1 MIGRDRDFSFN
12 RLQGYCLCP
21 TELVAEEVVLR
32 QSEKYRIVTLS
43 DNCSKG
49 PTDNDNNCYAVKK
62 VYEME
67 LQEFI
72 EWISSEEKTREKII
86 TIERS
91 L

>member
-12 RLQGYCLCP
+12 WLQGYCLCP
-21 TELVAEEVVLR
+21 TELMAEEVVLG

-49 PTDNDNNCYAVKK
+49 STDNDNNCYAVKK
-62 VYEME
+62 VYEMA

-72 EWISSEEKTREKII
+72 EWIPSVVKTGEKII
-86 TIERS
+86 TIERN